1 MRGLSLAIAGW
12 LVLSSAASAQA
23 PVPAPRPPLP
33 DAAALSCQAAILIDE
48 SSGQVLFEK
57 RADERVFPASTT
69 KMLTALLLMERCRPD
84 EIVRAPIDIEK
95 VGESSLN
102 LKAGEKLSI
111 KDLLAGI
118 MLRSGNDASAAGA
131 IHVAGSVEAFCE
143 LMNERARQLGCT
155 GSNWKNPHGLHDP
168 EHYTTARDLVIIARA
183 AMRYPEFRELVRTR
197 KATIAR
203 EPGQTD
209 THIVSRNKFLS
220 DDPTADGIKTGYTRP
235 AGMCFV
241 GSSSRLGYRLISV
254 VMKSDAW
261 RSDTMDLINWGFK
274 TFEPQRPVLAGEP
287 LREVIELEDG
297 HAITP
302 IPVRSFRHMVKPGDA
317 APVQTK
323 LIPAKGLSI
332 PIAAG
337 QVVGMLEVSDGQ
349 RTDRIPVVSRFRVEA
364 PETKQAR
371 MPMALGALA
380 FLAFWAGMRS
390 QRNRFF
396 RRVIES

>member
-1 MRGLSLAIAGW
+1 MRGHSLAIAGW
-12 LVLSSAASAQA
+12 LVLTSAALAQKTE
-23 PVPAPRPPLP
+23 PIPRPPLL

-48 SSGQVLFEK
+48 ASGQVLFEK
-57 RADERVFPASTT
+57 RPDERVFPASTT

-84 EIVRAPIDIEK
+84 EIVQAPIDIEK

-102 LKAGEKLSI
+102 LKAGEKLSV
-111 KDLLAGI
+111 KDLLYGI

-131 IHVAGSVEAFCE
+131 IHVSGSVEAFCE

-155 GSNWKNPHGLHDP
+155 GSNFKNPHGLHDP
-168 EHYTTARDLVIIARA
+168 EHYTTARDLAIIARA
-183 AMRYPEFRELVRTR
+183 AMRYPEFRELVRNR
-197 KATIAR
+197 KATISR

-209 THIVSRNKFLS
+209 TLIVSRNKFLT
-220 DDPTADGIKTGYTRP
+220 DDPTADGIKTGFTRP

-261 RSDTMDLINWGFK
+261 RSDTLDLINWGFT
-274 TFEPQRPVLAGEP
+274 TFEPQRPILAGEP
-287 LREVIELEDG
+287 LSEVIELEDG

-302 IPVRSFRHMVKPGDA
+302 SPVRSFRHMVKSGETPNLT
-317 APVQTK
+317 TK
-323 LIPAKGLSI
+323 LIPAKSLSL

-337 QVVGMLEVSDGQ
+337 QVVGAIEVSDGQ
-349 RTDRIPVVSRFRVEA
+349 RTERIPVVSRFKVGVSED
-364 PETKQAR
+364 KQAR

-380 FLAFWAGMRS
+380 FLAFWAGLRS
-390 QRNRFF
+390 QRIPLF